1 MSDYDSLNAKGEIT
15 SLIASLKAT
24 VAYSEDETDKKVV
37 KMRELLIKAY
47 ATIEAQQEKI
57 RTLEGNTIPSKDE
70 VESMSA
76 MLDILNKLDIKTL
89 DKLTELGNKE
99 NK

>member
-57 RTLEGNTIPSKDE
+57 RTLEGNKIPSKDE